1 MTESSYKYLYR
12 IDSPADLRK
21 LSQQELVGYC
31 DELRRFIIEQ
41 LALNPGHLGSSLGVV
56 ELTAALHYVFD
67 TPYDK
72 LIWDVGHQA
81 YAHKIITGRRDS
93 FRMNRK
99 LNGLT
104 RSGEGMPRPPFRRR
118 WASRRRRPCAAS
130 GGMRWL

>member
-72 LIWDVGHQA
+72 LIWDVVTTSE
-81 YAHKIITGRRDS
+81 YIWMKRR
-93 FRMNRK
+93 
-99 LNGLT
+99 
-104 RSGEGMPRPPFRRR
+104 
-118 WASRRRRPCAAS
+118 
-130 GGMRWL
+130 

>member
-56 ELTAALHYVFD
+56 EQ
-67 TPYDK
+67 PYYYGRFPK
-72 LIWDVGHQA
+72 TRLR
-81 YAHKIITGRRDS
+81 TGRTPS
-93 FRMNRK
+93 SV
-99 LNGLT
+99 
-104 RSGEGMPRPPFRRR
+104 SGSPLRYAVQIVPQ
-118 WASRRRRPCAAS
+118 
-130 GGMRWL
+130 